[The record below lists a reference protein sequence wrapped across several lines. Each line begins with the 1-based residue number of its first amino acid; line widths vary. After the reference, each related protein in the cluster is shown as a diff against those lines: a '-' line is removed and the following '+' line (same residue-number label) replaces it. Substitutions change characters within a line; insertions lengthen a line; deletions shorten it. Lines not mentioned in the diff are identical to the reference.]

1 LTGLRQDLRYSARML
16 AKTPSFTIVS
26 LLTLA
31 LGIGANTAI
40 FSFVD
45 AVFLK
50 PLPYPDSDRIMFVL
64 EKPPRGDRNGISTLN
79 YLDWKKQNDVFEYM
93 TAFTGGVVTLTGIGE
108 PVQLRRGAV
117 APEYFKIFGVHA
129 ALGRTLAPGED
140 QPGKDHVVVLS
151 HALWQGQFGG
161 DPKLIGKTIRLDG
174 EPYTVVGVLP
184 AGGSFDRLA
193 AQFYMPLVFKPEN
206 MTRNFHWMAAFGKLK
221 PGVTIEAARKEM
233 DAIGARIARDYP
245 DSNKGWGVRIDRYAD
260 LLVSDNLKQSLYILL
275 AAVVMVLLI
284 SCANI
289 ANLMLVR
296 GTARDREISIRSALG
311 GERSRIIRQF
321 LTESVL
327 LSACGGILG
336 LGLGYA
342 GMAALKAAIPPN
354 TLPAEANVVLDIRVL
369 AFTFAVSV
377 LTGIVFGLAPA
388 IVVTRGDVASVMKDR
403 ARGASTSA
411 GRKTLRG
418 ALAVAQVALAF
429 VLLTGAGLLM
439 RSFSRMLSA
448 DMGFDSTNVITA
460 TLPIPNEQYPD
471 PQKLNIYLKSIL
483 ASVQAVPGVRDVAF
497 TSALPLQGWGYGM
510 PFQIAGQPEVDRANR
525 QVCFFKMV
533 SAAYFHTLG
542 MRLLQ
547 GRGFNEHDVAGAP
560 PAAVINETMRRK
572 YLPNENPI
580 GKRILIQQI
589 VPGKTQL
596 GPEQAWEV
604 VGIVAD
610 ERVSNL
616 DNKRDDPG
624 VYVTNDQSPVYFG
637 GIVVRASLNPAYLQ
651 SALRG
656 AVYQVNK
663 DQPLND
669 IKTLDQLKTES
680 MTNDR
685 LGSIL
690 LAVFAAIALTL
701 SAIGIYGVVSHS
713 VAQRTNEIGIRAAL
727 GASSGNLVV
736 LAMRGGM
743 WMMLCGLAIGFAG
756 SLGFARTLST
766 QLYNLGAWD
775 AATLATVAGLL
786 AIITL
791 LACYIPARRAAR
803 VDPIVALRYE

>member
-1 LTGLRQDLRYSARML
+1 LTGLLQDLRYSARML
-16 AKTPSFTIVS
+16 AKTPGFTIVS

-64 EKPPRGDRNGISTLN
+64 EKPPGGERNGISTLN

-93 TAFTGGVVTLTGIGE
+93 TAFNGGVATLTGTGE
-108 PVQLRRGAV
+108 PVELRRGAV

-193 AQFYMPLVFKPEN
+193 AQFYAPLVFKPEN
-206 MTRNFHWMAAFGKLK
+206 MTRNFHWLAAFGKLK

-233 DAIGARIARDYP
+233 DAIGARIAQDYP

-327 LSACGGILG
+327 LSASGGILG

-342 GMAALKAAIPPN
+342 GMAALRAAIPPN

-377 LTGIVFGLAPA
+377 LTGIVFGLVPA

-403 ARGASTSA
+403 ARGASTGAS
-411 GRKTLRG
+411 RKTLRG

-460 TLPIPNEQYPD
+460 GLPIAYDQYPD
-471 PQKLNIYLKSIL
+471 PRKLNIYLKSIL
-483 ASVQAVPGVRDVAF
+483 ANVQAIPAVRDVAF
-497 TSALPLQGWGYGM
+497 TSVLPLQGWGYGM
-510 PFQIAGQPEVDRANR
+510 PFQIADQPIVDRANR
-525 QVCFFKMV
+525 QACFFKMV
-533 SAAYFHTLG
+533 SPAYFHTLG

-560 PAAVINETMRRK
+560 PVTVINETMRRK
-572 YLPNENPI
+572 YLPNQNPI

-589 VPGKTQL
+589 VPGKPQL
-596 GPEQAWEV
+596 GPEQPWEV
-604 VGIVAD
+604 VGVVAD

-637 GIVVRASLNPAYLQ
+637 GIVVRASLNPVYLQ
-651 SALRG
+651 TALRG
-656 AVYQVNK
+656 AVYQINK
-663 DQPLND
+663 DQPVND

-727 GASSGNLVV
+727 GASSSNLVV

-756 SLGFARTLST
+756 SLGFARALST

-775 AATLATVAGLL
+775 APTLATVAGLL
-786 AIITL
+786 ALITL
-791 LACYIPARRAAR
+791 LACFIPARRAAR
-803 VDPIVALRYE
+803 VDPVVALRYE

>member
-16 AKTPSFTIVS
+16 AKTPGFTIVS

-50 PLPYPDSDRIMFVL
+50 PLPYPDSDRILFVL

-93 TAFTGGVVTLTGIGE
+93 TPFASGVVTLTGMGE
-108 PVQLRRGAV
+108 PVQLRRGSV
-117 APEYFKIFGVHA
+117 APEYFNIFGVHMA
-129 ALGRTLAPGED
+129 IGRTLAAGED
-140 QPGKDHVVVLS
+140 QPGKNQVVVLS

-161 DPKLIGKTIRLDG
+161 DPKIIGKSIRLDG
-174 EPYTVVGVLP
+174 EPYTVVGVLL

-193 AQFYMPLVFKPEN
+193 AQFYTPLVFKPEE
-206 MTRNFHWMAAFGKLK
+206 MTRNFHWLGAFGKLK
-221 PGVTIEAARKEM
+221 PGVTLEAARKEM
-233 DAIGARIARDYP
+233 DAIGARIAQDYP

-260 LLVSDNLKQSLYILL
+260 LLVGDSLKQSLYVLL

-311 GERSRIIRQF
+311 GERRRIVRQF

-327 LSACGGILG
+327 LAACGGILG

-342 GMAALKAAIPPN
+342 GMAALRAAIPPN

-460 TLPIPNEQYPD
+460 GLPIANERYPD
-471 PQKLNIYLKSIL
+471 PQKLNVYLKSIV
-483 ASVQAVPGVRDVAF
+483 ANVQAIPGVRDVGF
-497 TSALPLQGWGYGM
+497 TSALPLRGWGYGM
-510 PFQIAGQPEVDRANR
+510 PFQIAGQPMVDRANR
-525 QVCFFKMV
+525 PVCFFKMV
-533 SAAYFHTLG
+533 SPTYFHTLG
-542 MRLLQ
+542 MRLVQ
-547 GRGFNEHDVAGAP
+547 GRGLNERDVAGAP
-560 PAAVINETMRRK
+560 AVTVINETMRRK
-572 YLPNENPI
+572 YLPNDPI

-589 VPGKTQL
+589 VPGKPQL
-596 GPEQAWEV
+596 GPEEAWEV
-604 VGIVAD
+604 VGVVAD
-610 ERVSNL
+610 EQVSNL
-616 DNKRDDPG
+616 DVKRDNPG

-651 SALRG
+651 NALRG
-656 AVYQVNK
+656 AIYQINK
-663 DQPLND
+663 DQPVND
-669 IKTLDQLKTES
+669 IKTLDQMKTES

-727 GASSGNLVV
+727 GATSGNLVA

-743 WMMLCGLAIGFAG
+743 WMMLYGLAIGFAG
-756 SLGFARTLST
+756 SLGFARALST

-775 AATLATVAGLL
+775 APTLATVACLL

-791 LACYIPARRAAR
+791 LACFIPARRAAR
-803 VDPIVALRYE
+803 VDPLVALRYE